1 MQSPRDLAQQVLGLL
16 DLTDLD
22 EAATEQDIARLCDRA
37 VTPYGPVAAVC
48 VWPRFASLCAGRL
61 AGSGVRVAAVANFP
75 DGGDDPAEAE
85 ADTWKAVSSG
95 ADEVDLVFP
104 YRAWLAGRRSDA
116 VKLVKTCKQV
126 CGREVWLKVI
136 LETGRLGSTSTIR
149 AAAGDA
155 LEGGADFLKTS
166 TGRIETGAT
175 PEAAAALLHAIRDG
189 HRVAGLK
196 VSGGVRSLAEAAD
209 YLAIAEQIMG
219 AGWADPDTFRI
230 GASRLL
236 DELLQVLSTD

>member
-16 DLTDLD
+16 DLTLLD
-22 EAATEQDIARLCDRA
+22 DTATEQDIVRLCDRA
-37 VTPYGPVAAVC
+37 ITPYGPVAAVC
-48 VWPRFASLCAGRL
+48 VWSRFTTLCAGRL
-61 AGSGVRVAAVANFP
+61 AGSGVRVVAVANFP
-75 DGGDDPAEAE
+75 AGGDDPAAAE
-85 ADTWKAVSSG
+85 ADTWQAVSSG

-104 YRAWLAGRRSDA
+104 YRAWLDGRRAEA
-116 VKLVKTCKQV
+116 VELVKTCKQV

-136 LETGRLGSTSTIR
+136 LETGRLGSTATIR
-149 AAAGDA
+149 AAAEDA

-166 TGRIETGAT
+166 TGRLQPGAS
-175 PEAAAALLHAIRDG
+175 PEAATALLHAIRDG

-219 AGWADPDTFRI
+219 TGWADPDTFRI

-236 DELLQVLSTD
+236 DELLAALSAD